1 MARDLRHRV
10 AIQHN
15 VESRTKGVRTDNWLT
30 LETVYAR
37 IKTMGAKEFVGG
49 VTGAQGEIL
58 RAGQREGL
66 FTHEVEVRH
75 RDNFGGILQ
84 YLDGSPVELVGG
96 GYVELS
102 GTYNQMLPRYRLQF
116 GTRVFN
122 IHSVIHPYP
131 GNDKTV
137 MRVKEVVT

>member
-15 VESRTKGVRTDNWLT
+15 VESRTKGVRMDNWLT
-30 LETVYAR
+30 LETVFAR
-37 IKTMGAKEFVGG
+37 IKTMGGMEMVRGQ
-49 VTGAQGEIL
+49 QG
-58 RAGQREGL
+58 EGL
-66 FTHEVEVRH
+66 FTHEVEIRY
-75 RDNFGGILQ
+75 RDDLGAG
-84 YLDGSPVELVGG
+84 DVA
-96 GYVELS
+96 
-102 GTYNQMLPRYRLQF
+102 MLPRYRLQF

-131 GNDKTV
+131 GNDRTV